1 MWGMH
6 KSCFG
11 SIALALKRV
20 LSPMGLE
27 FDPAG
32 LGVEWEGLQAI
43 RESLRNGEPL
53 VKLGKNKSPDSNIQ
67 ECTENQDLLL
77 PALSRLFCCL
87 LPALSRLFV
96 ANLKLPSVPRLRPE
110 IEIVYKM
117 CQRQVDEDQ
126 TDDDAWD
133 IRKMLRFVKRKASRE
148 DPSLE
153 S

>member
-11 SIALALKRV
+11 SIALALKPV

-32 LGVEWEGLQAI
+32 LGAEWEGLQAI

-67 ECTENQDLLL
+67 ECTANQDL
-77 PALSRLFCCL
+77 L

-117 CQRQVDEDQ
+117 CQRQVDEDKI
-126 TDDDAWD
+126 DDDAWD

>member
-1 MWGMH
+1 MFLLEIMWGMH

-67 ECTENQDLLL
+67 ECTANQDL
-77 PALSRLFCCL
+77 L

-117 CQRQVDEDQ
+117 CQRQVDEDK